1 MTQSNP
7 IADTTAALLDAM
19 SPEARAAAEVEVR
32 EGSSRAAGFELSLAE
47 EINLA
52 KAIKTVAA
60 VDGLSR
66 EELAALEFLMIMS
79 ALPYEAQQHV
89 VAFETR
95 DVTVDH
101 AAELF
106 PPGSQKACYLL
117 SGAVTVAAMDGL
129 SDDEARSARE
139 LGERLQ
145 LPERVIKVLIA
156 EARATGLA
164 MRKGDRELVDALRR
178 LRAELF
184 GFL

>member
-1 MTQSNP
+1 MTNP

-19 SPEARAAAEVEVR
+19 DAEQRATAEAEVQEN
-32 EGSSRAAGFELSLAE
+32 SSRASGFSLSLAE

-66 EELAALEFLMIMS
+66 EELSALKFLMIMS
-79 ALPYEAQQHV
+79 ALPYDAQQHV
-89 VAFETR
+89 VGFETEG
-95 DVTVDH
+95 VTLEH

-117 SGAVTVAAMDGL
+117 SGAATVAAMDGL
-129 SDDEARSARE
+129 SEDEERSARE

-145 LPERVIKVLIA
+145 LPERVISVLIA

-164 MRKGDRELVDALRR
+164 MRKGDRELVDELKR
-178 LRAELF
+178 LRAALF
-184 GFL
+184 GFV